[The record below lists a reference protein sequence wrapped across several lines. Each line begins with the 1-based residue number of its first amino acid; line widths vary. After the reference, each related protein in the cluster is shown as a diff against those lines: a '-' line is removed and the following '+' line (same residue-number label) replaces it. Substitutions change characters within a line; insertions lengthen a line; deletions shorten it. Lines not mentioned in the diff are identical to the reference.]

1 MAAVLPAGQAI
12 AACLTDTGTTD
23 ARVAV
28 SAAIVL
34 SNLTPEFT
42 LSGIPGDTPE
52 EIGAVT
58 MHVQTNNATGYNV
71 TVQAAAPDLVG
82 TGTNTDTIPVIDLSV
97 RQTNTTT
104 YTALSDTAPVQVHN
118 QATRSADAPGDLL
131 SNDYEFNT
139 PIPHVNSDI
148 YSVTLDYVATINP

>member
-1 MAAVLPAGQAI
+1 MAAVLPAGQAV
-12 AACLTDTGTTD
+12 AAGPTDTGTTD

-34 SNLTPEFT
+34 SDLTPEFT
-42 LSGIPGDTPE
+42 LSGIPGDTPQK
-52 EIGAVT
+52 IGAVT
-58 MHVQTNNATGYNV
+58 MRVQTNNATGYNV